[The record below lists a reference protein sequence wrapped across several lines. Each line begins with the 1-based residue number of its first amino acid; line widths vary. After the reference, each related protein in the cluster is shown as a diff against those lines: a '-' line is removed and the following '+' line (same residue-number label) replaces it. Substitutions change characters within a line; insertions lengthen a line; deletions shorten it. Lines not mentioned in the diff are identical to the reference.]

1 MTHYH
6 GYDSSHETW
15 SWNCAET
22 KPCRARIFPP
32 LRAPAHRVSRQI
44 PPTCTFIRCLFMT
57 YWHWYLRMESRSQ
70 KCTVARSHFSCFL
83 PSLYRLLSLSLY
95 LFYISISYVLVCT
108 LMSCI
113 ALPKKIQILSSKKSL
128 PMKPNKRHQ
137 LISFISATKVKGYV
151 VIPFTLINGTKL

>member
-44 PPTCTFIRCLFMT
+44 PLTCTFIRCLFMT
-57 YWHWYLRMESRSQ
+57 YWHWLPPDGITIAEVHC
-70 KCTVARSHFSCFL
+70 CTFAFQLF
-83 PSLYRLLSLSLY
+83 PSLSLSSSFFVSLSLLY
-95 LFYISISYVLVCT
+95 LYFLCFGLYFNVLHSFT
-108 LMSCI
+108 KGDTNSFFQ
-113 ALPKKIQILSSKKSL
+113 KIFTNETKQTTPTDILHKC
-128 PMKPNKRHQ
+128 N
-137 LISFISATKVKGYV
+137 
-151 VIPFTLINGTKL
+151 

>member
-15 SWNCAET
+15 SWNRAET

-44 PPTCTFIRCLFMT
+44 PPHAHLSVV
-57 YWHWYLRMESRSQ
+57 YSWHIGTDYLRMESRSQ

-95 LFYISISYVLVCT
+95 LFSISISHVLVCT

-113 ALPKKIQILSSKKSL
+113 AFNTKGDTNSFFQKIFTNETKQTTPTDILHKC
-128 PMKPNKRHQ
+128 N
-137 LISFISATKVKGYV
+137 
-151 VIPFTLINGTKL
+151 